1 MKKYLRTCGHCAR
14 CARCMFSHAGVIC
27 RNYKPAG
34 DDIIIDKAFVD
45 DAPAPAE
52 ERVDLVDYL
61 DKTIPA
67 EDPIPAAA
75 PAEERVDPIVP
86 DDYGDYDSF
95 IAALLA
101 DDNNFY
107 VLSFWGANTNEFY
120 DPDRSYNGGGYWQPS
135 GGCLIAVSGRLV
147 VVEYDKYDC
156 GDFGCRRDYVVETP
170 GFRWAWR
177 ESNLDGE
184 GYDDTLSIY
193 LSISGVL
200 GVDAEWFLDVAR
212 DAVQFAAIETWNSS
226 DDGAES
232 AV

>member
-1 MKKYLRTCGHCAR
+1 MRYLRACGNCAR
-14 CARCMFSHAGVIC
+14 CAQCYYSHAGVAC

-34 DDIIIDKAFVD
+34 DDIIIDKAFVY

-52 ERVDLVDYL
+52 ERVNLVDYL

-156 GDFGCRRDYVVETP
+156 GDFGCRRSYTVDAP
-170 GFRWAWR
+170 GYRWEWH
-177 ESNLDGE
+177 ESNLEGDG
-184 GYDDTLSIY
+184 GAYYVPYD
-193 LSISGVL
+193 SISGVL
-200 GVDAEWFLDVAR
+200 GINAEELLDAAR
-212 DAVQFAAIETWNSS
+212 DAVQIAASLGWQEE
-226 DDGAES
+226 A